1 MTFRLIN
8 IFTGVILLL
17 MVACSTEKNTLI
29 NRTYHSTTAKYNGLF
44 NANELLNQAMKS
56 YQNNLKEDYYD
67 ILPIT
72 PLPNEEE
79 VMGMYPAI
87 DTAISKCTKVISNHS
102 MPSVENLSKKKE
114 ENNRWIDE
122 NWLAIGRASYYRR
135 DYDGAIKN
143 FEFIRKFFAKDPAN
157 YEATLWI
164 AKSQIEIKDYSGAQ
178 INLDILQLAL
188 EETEANKKS
197 FNWKF
202 WEKEKS
208 EEGKKMTKTAKKRAK
223 KAKKKQKE
231 QDKEDEKAEFP
242 ESIRLEY
249 EKTKAKLS
257 LIKKEDEEAIKSL
270 EEALKV
276 AKKSADKGRIH
287 FVLAQINSR
296 SGSREKAKYHYTKV
310 LKYNV
315 PFEMNFNAR
324 INRAFMGGDDKI
336 KKQLNKMLR
345 DEKNAEFKDQIYYAL
360 ADISLQEGKK
370 DNGIQLLHKSAF
382 YSTNNPRQKGKT
394 YERLGDISF
403 VDKNYVKA
411 QKYYD
416 SCSKVIPENYPNAEG
431 IRNKALKLQDLVTA
445 VETALYED
453 SVQRIAQLSPKEQE
467 KFAENLIKKMKEE
480 EALNKRREAEKLK
493 ELQNQAL
500 ANQDQISGNKSY
512 WNNTKTRASGYEEFR
527 KQWGPRENEDNWRRT
542 DKIVLVQFS
551 PEDKNDSI
559 PKANTKVEEK
569 DTLSVESLLA
579 NLPFGDSAIAASN
592 VRLLTALYD
601 AGIIYKDQLNE
612 NKMAAD
618 QFEKV
623 LARNVKSD
631 FNLMSAYQLYLIYEK
646 TDASKSEV
654 HKNYILAN
662 YPNSDYANYLRDPD
676 FFVKRKEREK
686 LNEQDYITILDRYN
700 RGLYYPV
707 IIRADEVIDGE
718 KENVYRSKYMLL
730 KALAMGQLSED
741 KQGLIPVL
749 EMVVAEYPGTPEETK
764 AKEMMGII
772 KNGYSANIPA
782 DFSKSNLYTYKED
795 DEYWIVVFP
804 GEKESKNI
812 GLAKSNVNDFN
823 KEFFGRNKLT
833 TDSKIFGNDQSVI
846 VVKTFTKEADG
857 TTYMNKF
864 KKTKKYLGEMQNAK
878 VIFISKD
885 NLKILFETK
894 KLEEYETFYL
904 EFY

>member
-1 MTFRLIN
+1 MN
-8 IFTGVILLL
+8 
-17 MVACSTEKNTLI
+17 
-29 NRTYHSTTAKYNGLF
+29 
-44 NANELLNQAMKS
+44 S
-56 YQNNLKEDYYD
+56 YQNIFKEDYYN
-67 ILPIT
+67 ILPVS

-79 VMGMYPAI
+79 VMGMFPAI

-114 ENNRWIDE
+114 EHNRWIDE

-135 DYDGAIKN
+135 DYDAAIKN
-143 FEFIRKFFAKDPAN
+143 FEFIRRFFAKDAAN

-164 AKSQIEIKDYSGAQ
+164 AKSQIEIKDYSSAQ
-178 INLDILQLAL
+178 INLDMLQLAM
-188 EETEANKKS
+188 EETVANKKS

-202 WEKEKS
+202 WKKEKS
-208 EEGKKMTKTAKKRAK
+208 EDGKKLTKTAKKRAK
-223 KAKKKQKE
+223 KANKKQKA

-242 ESIRLEY
+242 ESIMLEF

-257 LIKKEDEEAIKSL
+257 LIKKENEEAIKSL

-287 FVLAQINSR
+287 FVLAQINAV
-296 SGSREKAKYHYTKV
+296 SGSREKAKYHFSRV

-324 INRAFMGGDDKI
+324 INRAFMGGDGKI

-345 DEKNAEFKDQIYYAL
+345 DEKNVEFKDQIYYAL
-360 ADISLQEGKK
+360 ADISLQEGQK
-370 DNGIQLLHKSAF
+370 DNGIVLLHKSAF
-382 YSTNNPRQKGKT
+382 YSTSNPRQKGKT

-403 VDKNYVKA
+403 ADKNYIKA

-416 SCSKVIPENYPNAEG
+416 SCAKVIPENYPNAEG
-431 IRNKALKLQDLVTA
+431 IKNKALKLQDLVTA
-445 VETALYED
+445 VEAAIYED

-467 KFAENLIKKMKEE
+467 KFAENLIKKIKEE
-480 EALNKRREAEKLK
+480 EAVNKRREAEKLK

-512 WNNTKTRASGYEEFR
+512 WNNAKTRSSGYEEFR
-527 KQWGPRENEDNWRRT
+527 KQWGPRDNEDNWRRS

-551 PEDKNDSI
+551 PEDENDSI
-559 PKANTKVEEK
+559 PKENQKEDVK
-569 DTLSVESLLA
+569 DSLSVESLLA

-592 VRLLTALYD
+592 ARLLAALYD

-618 QFEKV
+618 QFDKV
-623 LARNVKSD
+623 LARNIKSD

-646 TDASKSEV
+646 TDASKADV

-707 IIRADEVIDGE
+707 IMRCDEVIDGE

-730 KALAMGQLSED
+730 KAMAMGQMSED

-749 EMVVAEYPGTPEETK
+749 ELVVAQYPSTPEETK
-764 AKEMMGII
+764 AKEMIGII

-782 DFSKSNLYTYKED
+782 DFSKSNLYSYKED
-795 DEYWIVVFP
+795 DEHWMVVFP

-823 KEFFGRNKLT
+823 KEFFSRNKLT
-833 TDSKIFGNDQSVI
+833 TDSKIYGNNESVI
-846 VVKTFTKEADG
+846 VVKSFTKEADG
-857 TTYMNKF
+857 NAYMKKF
-864 KKTKKYLGEMQNAK
+864 KKTKKYLGDMQNAK
-878 VIFISKD
+878 LIFISKD